1 VKEYVF
7 AAEESVAVAVAA
19 LHAEHAANA
28 DVTKPA
34 GQLQKKPE
42 STSEED
48 AEESASM
55 VKEMAV

>member
-1 VKEYVF
+1 MF

-19 LHAEHAANA
+19 LHAEHPVNA
-28 DVTKPA
+28 DVTEPV
-34 GQLQKKPE
+34 GQLEKKPD
-42 STSEED
+42 STSEDD

>member
-1 VKEYVF
+1 MF